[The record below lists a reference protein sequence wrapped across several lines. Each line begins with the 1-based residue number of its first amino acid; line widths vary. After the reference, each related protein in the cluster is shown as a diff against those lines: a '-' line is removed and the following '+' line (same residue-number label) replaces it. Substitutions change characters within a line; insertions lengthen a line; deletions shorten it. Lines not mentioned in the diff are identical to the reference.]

1 LPQPD
6 ANGHSN
12 TDTYR
17 NAYGNLY
24 AYGNRDA
31 YRDWHSPAHAHAE
44 TSAFAKAASNPSPAP
59 ISPNT

>member
-12 TDTYR
+12 TDSYR

-44 TSAFAKAASNPSPAP
+44 T
-59 ISPNT
+59 